1 MTYPVLYLFPRTD
14 MASMNPGKA
23 MAHAAHAANAFV
35 HGMHKRRADLERLT
49 TDPSLPRAEY
59 NFDLLTAFQ
68 TWEVSTPQGFGT
80 TIVLQG
86 GWDSIVTSLAI
97 LSGRNNIDVGIC
109 TDPTYPYV
117 VSDEAARLIPLEFD
131 TMPRHPGAPGQMVL
145 YRSEAT
151 CAWAFGMKDNPYLSA
166 VLSKYP
172 LHP

>member
-14 MASMNPGKA
+14 LASMNPGKA
-23 MAHAAHAANAFV
+23 MAHAAHGANAFV
-35 HGMHKRRADLERLT
+35 HGMHKSRADLERLT
-49 TDPSLPRAEY
+49 TDPSFPQATY
-59 NFDLLTAFQ
+59 NFDLLNSFQ
-68 TWEVSTPQGFGT
+68 LWENSTPQGFGT

-86 GWDSIVTSLAI
+86 AWQSVLTSLSV
-97 LSGRNNIDVGIC
+97 LSSFQNINTGIS

-117 VSDEAARLIPLEFD
+117 VTDETASLIPVELD

-145 YRSEAT
+145 YRKEDT

-166 VLSKYP
+166 VLGKYS